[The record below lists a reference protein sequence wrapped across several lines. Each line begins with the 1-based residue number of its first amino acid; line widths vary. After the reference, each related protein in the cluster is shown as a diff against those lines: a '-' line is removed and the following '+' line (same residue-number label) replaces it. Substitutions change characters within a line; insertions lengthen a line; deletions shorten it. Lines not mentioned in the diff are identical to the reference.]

1 MMKRSTINTKL
12 FLKFYL
18 FERKYLNVRR
28 KKLHQNLFKFK
39 MSERQ
44 FPRMSTTIS
53 DSLEDDD
60 EDDSKE
66 IAPIDYYGILNI
78 SRNVTILG

>member
-1 MMKRSTINTKL
+1 
-12 FLKFYL
+12 
-18 FERKYLNVRR
+18 
-28 KKLHQNLFKFK
+28 

-44 FPRMSTTIS
+44 FPRMSTTIP
-53 DSLEDDD
+53 DSLEEDDD